1 VFLVDNRQGHLRFHL
16 RYYYDKSLNGQR
28 SRHICIESRM
38 KTLTRTSLLAAIF
51 LVGCGTTRDVAVTS
65 YHVTRDV
72 AVGSYRV
79 ATAPVHYA
87 LRRSQ
92 DDASTTD
99 ATSAVTTESDVS
111 EPGHPVAESEVTSAP
126 RQPPRIESDRAS
138 SRPSTAAPRVA
149 RKETTQSK
157 TKPPSSSRA
166 SSAEAEFPTAK
177 LVPGKPGY
185 VVSPFDSSGRYVD
198 VSGYASGSKV
208 KDPWTDKIFIV
219 P

>member
-1 VFLVDNRQGHLRFHL
+1 M
-16 RYYYDKSLNGQR
+16 
-28 SRHICIESRM
+28 ESGM
-38 KTLTRTSLLAAIF
+38 KTFARTLMLTAVMLG
-51 LVGCGTTRDVAVTS
+51 GCRATQDVAVSS

-87 LRRSQ
+87 LRRNQ
-92 DDASTTD
+92 GDASTTD
-99 ATSAVTTESDVS
+99 ATSDVT
-111 EPGHPVAESEVTSAP
+111 EPGHPVAESEVASAP
-126 RQPPRIESDRAS
+126 QQQPRIESDRVS
-138 SRPSTAAPRVA
+138 SSPSTAASRVA

-157 TKPPSSSRA
+157 TKPSSSSRA
-166 SSAEAEFPTAK
+166 SSAETEFPTAK

-208 KDPWTDKIFIV
+208 KDPWTNKIFIV